1 MNETIGVKG
10 GKNDS
15 RRRMIITKRQLE
27 KLLLFQKEQ
36 KEKELKELEK
46 KVKLQQQ
53 LTLLVALPIATVG
66 QVYETLT
73 HAELNRKELL
83 LKEVIELLEKE
94 NMFSE
99 RETKEIITALKEG
112 NIFLLD
118 EELLGKLGFS
128 FETTKQISEN
138 DLRDLPKPDKKEQ
151 QEVSTDTKDK
161 ILEVVEITLKE
172 KQQVLNITPQEELN
186 ANIEEKDSIT
196 TKLDKLKNHKIIDE
210 YETKLKD
217 VRKDLRQLIF
227 EYNVISEESE
237 NLYESKEAE
246 ALLDRLNSIIKK
258 IDELKRRID
267 IPDIDKYDDN
277 YLYTLVEEYIEE
289 FKNKHFVSEI
299 KDSELYIMISEKLD
313 ELDTKKDKLKE
324 KIETKKTDLEL
335 DEDKMDQ
342 MKETYYSFEKFNK
355 DLTKFQQEQDKLLK
369 DIQEKVAKSTEV
381 TERVETQVTAMNR
394 HTRRLMRL
402 MAASM
407 VLPGARSARGMA
419 TLAATYLYF
428 MRQLTRPN
436 TRTRTYRQINVTDY
450 HKEIESSLSAL
461 ENVEDM
467 LKKTSKQ
474 IKTTIKEF
482 ENEFKDYI
490 DMFPECRELL
500 DNLEKI
506 KDEIEEKEHELKRI
520 KEQQER
526 QLEINNAKV
535 LTRTHEELV

>member
-15 RRRMIITKRQLE
+15 RRRMIITKNQLE
-27 KLLLFQKEQ
+27 KLKLFQEEQ

-46 KVKLQQQ
+46 KVKLQQR
-53 LTLLVALPIATVG
+53 LSLIVALPIATIG

-73 HAELNRKELL
+73 HANLKRKELL

-94 NMFSE
+94 NIFSE
-99 RETKEIITALKEG
+99 RDTKEIINALKEG

-128 FETTKQISEN
+128 FETTKRVSEN
-138 DLRDLPKPDKKEQ
+138 DLRDLPTPDKKE
-151 QEVSTDTKDK
+151 EISVETKSK
-161 ILEVVEITLKE
+161 ILDLVEITLEE
-172 KQQVLNITPQEELN
+172 KQQELTN
-186 ANIEEKDSIT
+186 SNQEKDLINE
-196 TKLDKLKNHKIIDE
+196 KLDKLKNHKIIDE

-217 VRKDLRQLIF
+217 VRKDLRQLVF

-246 ALLDRLNSIIKK
+246 ALLERLNSIIKK

-313 ELDTKKDKLKE
+313 ELDKKKDKLQE
-324 KIETKKTDLEL
+324 KIETKKTNLEL
-335 DEDKMDQ
+335 DEKRMDQ
-342 MKETYYSFEKFNK
+342 MKENYYSFEKFNK
-355 DLTKFQQEQDKLLK
+355 DLTKFQEEQDKLLA
-369 DIQEKVAKSTEV
+369 DIKEKISKSTTI
-381 TERVETQVTAMNR
+381 TERVETQVVAMNR
-394 HTRRLMRL
+394 HTRRLMTL

-407 VLPGARSARGMA
+407 MLPGARSARGMA

-436 TRTRTYRQINVTDY
+436 TRTRTYRQIDVKDY

-461 ENVEDM
+461 ENVEEM

-474 IKTTIKEF
+474 ITTTINEF
-482 ENEFKDYI
+482 EKEFKDYI

-535 LTRTHEELV
+535 LTRTRDALV